1 MDQTTSDEFGIYP
14 HFSRFTADEFK
25 SFFVWCARHNVSD
38 IDLLGGAPVSV
49 SRYGRR
55 VRVSSQELPNSML
68 GDALDDLMGREVRPQ
83 VQGGLPLDRAIQI
96 DGDMHGRFGLGRS
109 ERIRLRS
116 HIIQGTAARE
126 DRALSVT
133 LRVIPDKIP
142 ELKKMGIE
150 PDLFRALLPKNG
162 LGLIC
167 GETGSGKS
175 TLMAAMYRYCQDYQK
190 NRKIVTYEDP
200 VEYILGRLDDLLPP
214 HQAQVRR
221 DVESFAAGLRSAMR
235 RNPEVIGI
243 GEVRDAETAAA
254 AVEAGQTGHLC
265 VCTMHTPSPGETIPR
280 ILGLFPSQ
288 IRESAAW
295 SLFGILRYIVI
306 QVLVCTTDGKRRAVR
321 EYIIFTDELKMKLRE
336 MPYQQWGTHIDSLI
350 RLEKRRIADQV
361 MALYL
366 MNDVSR
372 EEAALYIPAQ
382 EFAF

>member
-366 MNDVSR
+366 MKDVSR

>member
-126 DRALSVT
+126 DRGLSVT